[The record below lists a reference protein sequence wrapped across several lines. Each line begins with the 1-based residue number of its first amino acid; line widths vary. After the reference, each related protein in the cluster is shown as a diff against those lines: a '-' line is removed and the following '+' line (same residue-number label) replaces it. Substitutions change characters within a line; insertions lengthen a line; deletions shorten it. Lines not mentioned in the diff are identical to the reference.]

1 MKRIAV
7 ISLFA
12 ALTFLALSIALY
24 AQTRRLAE
32 PSPAPGPVGS
42 FQILAGR
49 YAIEGI
55 ATTGAVDTDGI
66 FRIDTRTGKTWI
78 YMTGTDN
85 RIGKTYDGWGPISEG
100 ITYSK

>member
-7 ISLFA
+7 ISLVT
-12 ALTFLALSIALY
+12 ALTFLAVSLTLY
-24 AQTRRLAE
+24 AQARS
-32 PSPAPGPVGS
+32 SPPAGVVGS

-49 YAIEGI
+49 YTVAGI
-55 ATTGAVDTDGI
+55 SAGGPDVDMNGI

-85 RIGKTYDGWGPISEG
+85 RSGTTYDGWGPVSEG